1 MQSIVEVVMNE
12 EVKVVALKSNK
23 RRINFLLSKIA
34 ELQEELRS
42 VEVAEEAFEASRS
55 RNVTKRSKGR
65 PQAKKDQVTEEVDL
79 FANLVKEVVSS
90 SVAEGDAVVSSEEAV
105 VDAVVSSEEAVVDA
119 VVEKP
124 VTKKE
129 KVSKEKKEKKE
140 KVLKPIKHV
149 LSEEE
154 KAAKKAELEQEKLEK
169 AALKKLQ
176 LEQAKAED
184 KLNKAE
190 EKKAQLAAEKQEKL
204 AMAAADKESKKAQ
217 LEQAK
222 AEDKALKK
230 QAILDE
236 KNAKKLA
243 LLEEKALKQLEVKQA
258 KAENA
263 PKAAPKK
270 KAVVDVKE
278 VAEPVEKVTVSR
290 ITINDIKYLK
300 SSTNILYNP
309 DTREEVGLYDP
320 ETKTIKPLPDDEE
333 EEMTED
339 VYESD
344 DE

>member
-90 SVAEGDAVVSSEEAV
+90 SVAEGDAV

>member
-1 MQSIVEVVMNE
+1 MSSVVEVVMNVQE
-12 EVKVVALKSNK
+12 VVALKSNK
-23 RRINFLLSKIA
+23 RRINFLLSKIL
-34 ELQEELRS
+34 ELQGELKS
-42 VEVAEEAFEASRS
+42 LEASEEAFEASRS

-65 PQAKKDQVTEEVDL
+65 PQAKKEQVTEEVDL
-79 FANLVKEVVSS
+79 FANLVKEMV
-90 SVAEGDAVVSSEEAV
+90 SVAEG
-105 VDAVVSSEEAVVDA
+105 DAVVSSEEAVVDA

-129 KVSKEKKEKKE
+129 KVSKPVAEKKEKKE
-140 KVLKPIKHV
+140 KVLKPLKHV
-149 LSEEE
+149 LTEEE
-154 KAAKKAELEQEKLEK
+154 KAVKKAELEQEKLEK

-184 KLNKAE
+184 KLAKAE
-190 EKKAQLAAEKQEKL
+190 EKKVQLAAEKQEKL
-204 AMAAADKESKKAQ
+204 AMA
-217 LEQAK
+217 

-243 LLEEKALKQLEVKQA
+243 LLEEKALKQLEAKQA